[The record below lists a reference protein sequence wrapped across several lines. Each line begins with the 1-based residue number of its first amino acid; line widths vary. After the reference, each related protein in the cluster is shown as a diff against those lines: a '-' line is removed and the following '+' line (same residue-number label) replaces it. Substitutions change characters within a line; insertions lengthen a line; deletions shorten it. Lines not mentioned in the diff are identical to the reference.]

1 MDLSAYSEG
10 ALRGVADRLR
20 SRYARDPVAAHV
32 ARPVDVLAGTPLAV
46 ARAVV
51 ETALAER
58 ARRCPSPELVWT
70 GPAPVERARHR
81 DTALVLRGLFA
92 SARSRVVLAGYRFD
106 HGRRLLEPLHAAMRD
121 RGVTVRMFVHVPVE
135 QDVMRAPPAQQ
146 VAHCHGEVAKLLAAN
161 WPFGAPYPEVFYE
174 TRPMDTGRFSS
185 MHAKC
190 VVVDARVA
198 LVTSANFTR
207 RAQQDNVEVGA
218 LIHDPG
224 FVAALAAQWANAVSH
239 GLFVPYQPTTSAKGA

>member
-1 MDLSAYSEG
+1 MDLSGYSEG
-10 ALRGVADRLR
+10 VLQGVADRLR

-32 ARPVDVLAGTPLAV
+32 AEPVDVLAGVPLAV

-51 ETALAER
+51 ATALAER
-58 ARRCPSPELVWT
+58 VRRCPPPELVWT

-81 DTALVLRGLFA
+81 DTAVVLRSLFA
-92 SARSRVVLAGYRFD
+92 SAGDRVVVAGYRFD
-106 HGRRLLEPLHAAMRD
+106 HGSRLLEPLHAAMTA

-135 QDVMRAPPAQQ
+135 RAVMRAPPAEQL
-146 VAHCHGEVAKLLAAN
+146 AHCHGEVEALLAAN
-161 WPFGAPYPEVFYE
+161 WPFGEPYPEVFYE
-174 TRPMDTGRFSS
+174 TRPMETGRYSS

-190 VVVDARVA
+190 VVVDDRVA

-207 RAQQDNVEVGA
+207 RAQEDNVEVGA

-239 GLFVPYQPTTSAKGA
+239 GLFAPYQR